1 MGKGNYLKV
10 NETQWYLTLGH
21 SNWTNCSLF
30 YWFCSKNVNL
40 FMVTVRCRSTLHV
53 ICFSRDVRRTGR
65 PPPCSPHVNVDVA
78 HPTPKP
84 THWGS
89 LPAPKLVALVSDISI
104 VYTKSCVLC
113 TEIRNQRHGICSGKT
128 SPLSHVTGLEC
139 GYQNFHHL

>member
-1 MGKGNYLKV
+1 
-10 NETQWYLTLGH
+10 
-21 SNWTNCSLF
+21 
-30 YWFCSKNVNL
+30 
-40 FMVTVRCRSTLHV
+40 MVTVRGRSKLHI

-89 LPAPKLVALVSDISI
+89 LPAPKLVALVSDIST
-104 VYTKSCVLC
+104 VYTKSRVLC

-139 GYQNFHHL
+139 GYQIYLLGLSHVTVLKFGSSVDVVENKCSYCSQEMACSRIL